1 MKLYGS
7 HTEKNLKKA
16 LQGEA
21 LACVKY
27 QIYASLLGNTSKEIE
42 NEINLIAHNEKEH
55 FKVWKKIL
63 SSDEYYDDII
73 NLLDA
78 IEGEEAECHEMY
90 PEFARVAREEGF
102 DKIANKFEM
111 IANIECNHSWQFRKI
126 IDEIKGLD
134 TSEYRFENGFVC
146 LNCGYFHI
154 GDFAPDECPVCEHP
168 KNYFKKIQ

>member
-1 MKLYGS
+1 MNLHGS
-7 HTEKNLKKA
+7 YTEENLKKA
-16 LQGEA
+16 IQGEA

-42 NEINLIAHNEKEH
+42 DKINHISHNEKEH

-78 IEGEEAECHEMY
+78 IEGEQTECHEMY

-102 DKIANKFEM
+102 VDIANKFEM
-111 IANIECNHSWQFRKI
+111 VANIECDHSQQFREFI
-126 IDEIKGLD
+126 NEIKGLD
-134 TSEYRFENGFVC
+134 VKKESKNGFVC
-146 LNCGYFHI
+146 LNCGYFHT
-154 GDFAPDECPVCEHP
+154 GDSALEECPVCNHP
-168 KNYFKKIQ
+168 KNYFKKV